1 MNINKILCAV
11 VINNMGNYIT
21 QISEIN
27 TDNIFNNCI
36 NSLISCDNNNKL
48 ETLLS
53 NTIQPDVCVTQPNIV
68 VPSEASTDN
77 TVLQSTTQNHR
88 NNIQN
93 HHNNVRC
100 KPYEGDVDPDID

>member
-68 VPSEASTDN
+68 VPSEASIDN
-77 TVLQSTTQNHR
+77 TVLQSTTQNHH
-88 NNIQN
+88 NNI
-93 HHNNVRC
+93 RC
-100 KPYEGDVDPDID
+100 KPYEGVVDPDID